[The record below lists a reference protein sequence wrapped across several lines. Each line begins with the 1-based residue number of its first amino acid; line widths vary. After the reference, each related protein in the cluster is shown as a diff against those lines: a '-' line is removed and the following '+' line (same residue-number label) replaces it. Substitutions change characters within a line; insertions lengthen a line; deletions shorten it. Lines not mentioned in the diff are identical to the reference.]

1 MTLLSN
7 QRKLDLVSRSASDEL
22 KVPFQQLKLQLIAF
36 EKRTGDVETKIYK
49 ENKQIMKRIN
59 DLESNL
65 KKDRLEMKRQEKAVL
80 ELKKLYQSGEIKDT
94 NNKRQ
99 QESPR
104 PSAESPTK
112 KKPRKEDRVKKS
124 SLEIS
129 KSPPPKVLP
138 PAKKVDNDDIAKP
151 AVNEAIS
158 LAKIVAK
165 LQKKMDKMKKD
176 QEKSNKELL
185 EHNQI
190 ISETNQDLTKQNVS
204 LTKRL
209 NKLMQ
214 ERMNNKERKTLADEE
229 SEDEDPSD
237 LLHSSPFVP
246 TNDVREDEGTG
257 FDSDS
262 SKDSSKESKEEMDE

>member
-99 QESPR
+99 QE
-104 PSAESPTK
+104 A
-112 KKPRKEDRVKKS
+112 
-124 SLEIS
+124 
-129 KSPPPKVLP
+129 
-138 PAKKVDNDDIAKP
+138 
-151 AVNEAIS
+151 
-158 LAKIVAK
+158 
-165 LQKKMDKMKKD
+165 
-176 QEKSNKELL
+176 
-185 EHNQI
+185 
-190 ISETNQDLTKQNVS
+190 
-204 LTKRL
+204 
-209 NKLMQ
+209 
-214 ERMNNKERKTLADEE
+214 
-229 SEDEDPSD
+229 
-237 LLHSSPFVP
+237 
-246 TNDVREDEGTG
+246 
-257 FDSDS
+257 
-262 SKDSSKESKEEMDE
+262 